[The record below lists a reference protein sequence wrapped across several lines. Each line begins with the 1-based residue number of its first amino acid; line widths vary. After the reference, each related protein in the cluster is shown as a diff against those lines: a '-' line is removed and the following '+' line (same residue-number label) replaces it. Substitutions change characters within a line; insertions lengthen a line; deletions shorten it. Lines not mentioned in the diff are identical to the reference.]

1 MEFYIENRSWT
12 CISASHGDCI
22 GNFSKR
28 FIERAALATEVIT
41 VSLALLFYLLLLVLT
56 ALSVCTRCCSKL
68 LSLQTTSIFFL
79 VGGLMVS
86 VNIFTNENTLLIK
99 LVYRIAAGS
108 VIGIAFMIVGVYML
122 FEKPR
127 GCTEDCRPGPSQPCS
142 QNHHPPKTLASQQ
155 PSMGLVVSIITTPLL
170 IIELFLIFGTQ
181 AKTETD
187 SYLNSVPLI
196 MADKSIY
203 MVQKFIQVV
212 VYVAMRSQVI
222 RENYISEA
230 QFFFKG
236 LAFFNVAEWLDSMV
250 NVDQDLQLSK
260 AETVYGSA
268 FDMVIMLYKALV
280 IDYRLLCALLF
291 LEHAVEAEDESD
303 DEDAASSDIEVEQ
316 SDLLSSRGGLTS
328 SGIIIRAPSNT
339 DRQYRNAGFVVG
351 CLTVFVH
358 AICLA
363 SNFKEL
369 SLGPWLNVFSVVV
382 DCFVFMCGV
391 LLIKFNDF
399 HSRIKKYC
407 KGMVIMVCCLGV
419 VGLATYIIKSGLSLF
434 WYLEGAFEVDYF
446 GWVALKYFSRSLAAI
461 FLMYL
466 FAKVSCADFLS
477 ETGCM
482 PVSANYFLVPA
493 LVMGTLSEF
502 VGAAVDQYVGPL
514 DNTISCVINET
525 SLDVLFQ
532 AGPAMHLGF
541 CLHVF
546 LCFLILQTRMG
557 RIKVRVMLQTEDE
570 RRLLLPRATGARG
583 MTSYSLSEI

>member
-303 DEDAASSDIEVEQ
+303 DEDAA
-316 SDLLSSRGGLTS
+316 
-328 SGIIIRAPSNT
+328 
-339 DRQYRNAGFVVG
+339 
-351 CLTVFVH
+351 
-358 AICLA
+358 
-363 SNFKEL
+363 NFKEL